1 MAIELVTQ
9 YQPYVDEL
17 FTAESKKGILT
28 NQDLTW
34 TGAHTVKV
42 YKVGTAEMQDYGRSG
57 AAEGN
62 WSRYGSVGSLAA
74 TTEEFTLSKDRSFTF
89 VIDALD
95 SEETGGALAAASA
108 LARQVREVVIPEV
121 DTYTYSRMI
130 AGAGFKPAK
139 DSDKVT
145 LTAANIYGEIIKAST
160 ALDDEDIPDT
170 GRALVVTPAV
180 YQLMK
185 ESDDIIMNTD
195 IGADMRLKGIISN
208 LDGMQV
214 VKVSANRLP
223 KTFQF
228 MLAHPSATVAP
239 VKLEDYRTHSNPPGL
254 KGDLV
259 EGRICY
265 DAFVLENKKKGIY
278 YMERPLTAEEQKAAE
293 QTA

>member
-1 MAIELVTQ
+1 M
-9 YQPYVDEL
+9 
-17 FTAESKKGILT
+17 
-28 NQDLTW
+28 
-34 TGAHTVKV
+34 
-42 YKVGTAEMQDYGRSG
+42 
-57 AAEGN
+57 
-62 WSRYGSVGSLAA
+62 
-74 TTEEFTLSKDRSFTF
+74 
-89 VIDALD
+89 IDALD

-160 ALDDEDIPDT
+160 ALDDADIPDT

-239 VKLEDYRTHSNPPGL
+239 VKLEDYRTHSNPPGIN
-254 KGDLV
+254 GDLV

>member
-160 ALDDEDIPDT
+160 ALDDADIPDT

-239 VKLEDYRTHSNPPGL
+239 VKLEDYRTHSNPPGIN
-254 KGDLV
+254 GDLV

>member
-1 MAIELVTQ
+1 M
-9 YQPYVDEL
+9 
-17 FTAESKKGILT
+17 
-28 NQDLTW
+28 
-34 TGAHTVKV
+34 
-42 YKVGTAEMQDYGRSG
+42 
-57 AAEGN
+57 
-62 WSRYGSVGSLAA
+62 
-74 TTEEFTLSKDRSFTF
+74 
-89 VIDALD
+89 
-95 SEETGGALAAASA
+95 
-108 LARQVREVVIPEV
+108 
-121 DTYTYSRMI
+121 
-130 AGAGFKPAK
+130 
-139 DSDKVT
+139 
-145 LTAANIYGEIIKAST
+145 
-160 ALDDEDIPDT
+160 
-170 GRALVVTPAV
+170 LVVTPAV

-239 VKLEDYRTHSNPPGL
+239 VKLEDYRTHSNPPGIN
-254 KGDLV
+254 GDLV